1 MKIMSSPFDYVN
13 AILVDKKSMMRGT
26 ENDALAESGY
36 NPWLT
41 NIALSYHEDTIL
53 IANFVNMN
61 HHLPKRAQFDIFINT
76 VRPKKRQFRKWAKT
90 LGSED
95 LDIVC
100 ETYNCNKTVAAEY
113 LSLLTEDQIE
123 SLRKQRHKGGTK

>member
-1 MKIMSSPFDYVN
+1 MSNPFDYVN

-41 NIALSYHEDTIL
+41 NTALSYHEDTIL
-53 IANFVNMN
+53 IANLVNMN
-61 HHLPKRAQFDIFINT
+61 HHLPKRAQFDILINT
-76 VRPKKRQFRKWAKT
+76 VRAKKRQFRKWAKT
-90 LGSED
+90 LADED
-95 LDIVC
+95 LNIVC
-100 ETYNCNKTVAAEY
+100 ETYNCSKTVGIEY

-123 SLRKQRHKGGTK
+123 SLKKQRHKGGTK

>member
-1 MKIMSSPFDYVN
+1 MSNPFDYVN

-41 NIALSYHEDTIL
+41 NTALSYHEDTIL
-53 IANFVNMN
+53 IANLVNMN
-61 HHLPKRAQFDIFINT
+61 HHLPKRAQFDILINT
-76 VRPKKRQFRKWAKT
+76 VRSKKRQFRKWVKT
-90 LGSED
+90 LADED

-100 ETYNCNKTVAAEY
+100 ETYNCNKTVGADY

-123 SLRKQRHKGGTK
+123 SLKKQRHKGGTK

>member
-1 MKIMSSPFDYVN
+1 MSNPFDYVN

-41 NIALSYHEDTIL
+41 NTALSYHEDTIL
-53 IANFVNMN
+53 IANLVNMN
-61 HHLPKRAQFDIFINT
+61 HHLPKRAQFDILINT
-76 VRPKKRQFRKWAKT
+76 VRSKKRQFRKWAKA
-90 LGSED
+90 LVDED

-100 ETYNCNKTVAAEY
+100 ETYNCNKTVGIEY

-123 SLRKQRHKGGTK
+123 SLKKQRHKGGTK